1 MVSIERWKEQY
12 KCLASQS
19 YPNEDVYIVPQSGR
33 GLGRN
38 AYPKKKTLYKIKKP
52 SVNST
57 KEIQIVSPVAAS
69 IKSKST
75 NEKKS
80 AGNKKKTLKSGAEV

>member
-19 YPNEDVYIVPQSGR
+19 YPNEDVYIMLQSGR

-38 AYPKKKTLYKIKKP
+38 AYPKKTLYKIKKP

-69 IKSKST
+69 I
-75 NEKKS
+75 NRARVQMEKEKS
-80 AGNKKKTLKSGAEV
+80 AGNKKLLKSRAEV

>member
-38 AYPKKKTLYKIKKP
+38 AYPKKTLYKIKKP

-69 IKSKST
+69 V
-75 NEKKS
+75 NRARVQMKKK
-80 AGNKKKTLKSGAEV
+80 NQLEIKKTLKSGAEL

>member
-1 MVSIERWKEQY
+1 MVSIVRWKEQY
-12 KCLASQS
+12 KRLASQS

-38 AYPKKKTLYKIKKP
+38 AYPKKTLYKIKKP

-69 IKSKST
+69 VNRARTQIKK
-75 NEKKS
+75 KKS
-80 AGNKKKTLKSGAEV
+80 AGNKKKH